1 MSAEAIANF
10 DMYAWVAVGLF
21 ITGLFAVMVYEKS
34 SSESK
39 RNRQQQSG
47 TAANNTEKQRN
58 RAADY

>member
-10 DMYAWVAVGLF
+10 DMYAWAAVGLF

-47 TAANNTEKQRN
+47 TAANNTEK
-58 RAADY
+58 